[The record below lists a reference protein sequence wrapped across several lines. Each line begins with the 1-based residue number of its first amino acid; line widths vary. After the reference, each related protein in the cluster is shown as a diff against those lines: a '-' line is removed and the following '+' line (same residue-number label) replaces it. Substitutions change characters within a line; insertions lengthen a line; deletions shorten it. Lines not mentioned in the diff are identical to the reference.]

1 MNRLLAIDTSTSRAS
16 VALAVGENVYD
27 AEQGNIREHAQY
39 LLPMVQQ
46 LLTEADVTM
55 ASLDGIVMGQG
66 PGSFTGLRI
75 ACSVAKGLAYA
86 HSLPVYPVSSLAAI
100 AEAVFYGRVNKEANG
115 DVSTRVSQ
123 EPAVLSLIDARM
135 HEVYWD
141 CYQANGEHLENRVG
155 PISTLVLPDSSPL
168 IIAGVG
174 FEEYMSALPEAIQR
188 QCIRQQVVYP
198 DARAMIRLVRSGQVN
213 PVSAGEALP
222 VYVRNQVVQGASGG

>member
-16 VALAVGENVYD
+16 IALAVGEHLYH

-39 LLPMVQQ
+39 VLPMVQQ

-75 ACSVAKGLAYA
+75 ACSVVKGLAYA

-100 AEAVFYGRVNKEANG
+100 AEGVFYTER
-115 DVSTRVSQ
+115 DCHQ
-123 EPAVLSLIDARM
+123 VLTLIDARM

-141 CYQANGEHLENRVG
+141 CYQTNGEHLENRVG
-155 PISTLVLPDSSPL
+155 PISTLVLPESNPL

-174 FEEYMSALPEAIQR
+174 FEDYLSALPAEIQR
-188 QCIRQQVVYP
+188 QCIKQQVVFP
-198 DARAMIRLVRSGQVN
+198 DARAMIRLVRAGRVT

>member
-16 VALAVGENVYD
+16 VALAVGEEIYHV
-27 AEQGNIREHAQY
+27 EQGNIREHAQY
-39 LLPMVQQ
+39 VLPMVQQ

-75 ACSVAKGLAYA
+75 ACSVVKGLAYA

-100 AEAVFYGRVNKEANG
+100 AEAVFYAGSDCN
-115 DVSTRVSQ
+115 
-123 EPAVLSLIDARM
+123 VLTLIDARM

-155 PISTLVLPDSSPL
+155 PISTLVLPEDNPL
-168 IIAGVG
+168 IIAGVN
-174 FEEYMSALPEAIQR
+174 FEEYLSALPAAIQR
-188 QCIRQQVVYP
+188 QCIKQQVVFP
-198 DARAMIRLVRSGQVN
+198 DARAMMRLVRAGRIS

-222 VYVRNQVVQGASGG
+222 VYVRNKVVQGASGG